1 MLSKIKKYFLER
13 ENERSYPKEL
23 RQYIE
28 ILEKYIGNDNLNILY
43 QNIINGITV
52 KRISFFDIIKDSMDG
67 IIIGEYIEGTNEIRY
82 LKQDALIH
90 GLLHAASTIEF
101 ENYSISGLSYSE
113 NGKTTFGGLNMG
125 YTEILNRRIFKS
137 ENYRTEYYPENV
149 CIVRLL
155 ELLFDNKNKLETAYF
170 SADASAF
177 GKTFLQYG
185 TKEELYNITD
195 ALDHYAFSNHQ
206 DSEELETIKL
216 VENIISRTNDN
227 KKIKKAKGIIEEYT
241 KSKFKSSS
249 KKKTKTK

>member
-13 ENERSYPKEL
+13 ENEQSYPKKL

-113 NGKTTFGGLNMG
+113 NGKTTFG
-125 YTEILNRRIFKS
+125 
-137 ENYRTEYYPENV
+137 
-149 CIVRLL
+149 
-155 ELLFDNKNKLETAYF
+155 
-170 SADASAF
+170 
-177 GKTFLQYG
+177 KTFLQYG
-185 TKEELYNITD
+185 TKQELYNITD
-195 ALDHYAFSNHQ
+195 ALDHYAFSNYQ
-206 DSEELETIKL
+206 DGEELETIKL
-216 VENIISRTNDN
+216 AENIISRTNDN

-249 KKKTKTK
+249 KKKAKTK